1 MNRNKREADILPVE
15 LAQDLE
21 AMHKAW
27 RLVPE
32 DQIPLGLTARTL
44 ARLEREGLRAP
55 RHPERHSARW
65 SALAGVAAALVLVG
79 LGSTLEPGGGLA
91 SPHGTAWSVDL
102 VLEEEFDS
110 TPQEVAVRLER
121 VRELLAEDLPRDLE
135 VAQDP
140 AESLR
145 RQMDK
150 LSQEMEAF

>member
-1 MNRNKREADILPVE
+1 MNRIHSEADILPVE
-15 LAQDLE
+15 LEQDLE
-21 AMHKAW
+21 AMHTAW

-32 DQIPLGLTARTL
+32 DQLPSGLTSHTL

-55 RHPERHSARW
+55 RPPMSHAARW
-65 SALAGVAAALVLVG
+65 SALAGVAAALVLIG
-79 LGSTLEPGGGLA
+79 LGGRLEPGGGIA
-91 SPHGTAWSVDL
+91 SFQGSTWSSDL
-102 VLEEEFDS
+102 VLEEEFES

-140 AESLR
+140 VEALK